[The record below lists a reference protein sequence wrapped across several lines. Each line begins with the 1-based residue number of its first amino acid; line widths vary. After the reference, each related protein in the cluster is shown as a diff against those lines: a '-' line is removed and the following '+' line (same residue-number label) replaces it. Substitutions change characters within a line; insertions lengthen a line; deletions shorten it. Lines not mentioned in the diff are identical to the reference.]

1 MATLIGSP
9 WIAANEIPGIHMNTA
24 MTVEQ
29 AIELQLRDIRL
40 QPEQQNTRNGLHVI
54 HVIDRPTGV
63 YLGVIVHDAQ
73 PAQTPGRR
81 VVWED
86 TSGDKSGEV
95 LIGDASDAWPDAVM
109 HAIERA
115 LRALVCSLYP
125 A

>member
-1 MATLIGSP
+1 MATLIGR
-9 WIAANEIPGIHMNTA
+9 A
-24 MTVEQ
+24 MTVKQ

-40 QPEQQNTRNGLHVI
+40 QPVSTKHSRKGVHVI

-63 YLGVIVHDAQ
+63 YLGVIVHNAQ
-73 PAQTPGRR
+73 PAQAPGRR
-81 VVWED
+81 VAWET

-95 LIGDASDAWPDAVM
+95 LIGDASDAWTDTVM

>member
-1 MATLIGSP
+1 MATLDSIP
-9 WIAANEIPGIHMNTA
+9 WVAANDPSLPVNTA

-29 AIELQLRDIRL
+29 AIELQLRDIML
-40 QPEQQNTRNGLHVI
+40 QPQDLHEGLYVI
-54 HVIDRPTGV
+54 HVIDHPTGV

-81 VVWED
+81 VAWE
-86 TSGDKSGEV
+86 TTAGDKSGEV

>member
-1 MATLIGSP
+1 MATLDSIP
-9 WIAANEIPGIHMNTA
+9 WVAANDPGIPVNTA

-40 QPEQQNTRNGLHVI
+40 QPVSTKHSRKGVHVI

-81 VVWED
+81 VAWE
-86 TSGDKSGEV
+86 TTAGDKSGEV

>member
-9 WIAANEIPGIHMNTA
+9 WIAANEIPGIHVNTA

-40 QPEQQNTRNGLHVI
+40 EPVSTKHSRKGVHVI

-63 YLGVIVHDAQ
+63 YLGVLVHNTQ
-73 PAQTPGRR
+73 PAQR
-81 VVWED
+81 VAWEN
-86 TSGDKSGEV
+86 TAGDKSGEV
-95 LIGDASDAWPDAVM
+95 LIGDASDAWPDAAM

>member
-1 MATLIGSP
+1 
-9 WIAANEIPGIHMNTA
+9 

-29 AIELQLRDIRL
+29 AIELQLRDVMLKPHVARK
-40 QPEQQNTRNGLHVI
+40 GLYVL